1 MIAAAHSKSLWTTT
15 TTAVAYYLQQQ
26 TNIWSR
32 CSAAAAAAAAVSA
45 WCEDSILLVNPL
57 GTCRWPESLKC

>member
-32 CSAAAAAAAAVSA
+32 CSAAAAAAAVSA